1 MTVQL
6 DGRDKQTPLQL
17 NLPSLMRW
25 LEPNVG
31 SEIMTVIETPEGPG
45 RLISKWRE
53 EGPVSADVLKEW
65 KEESGWPSWLT
76 LAEAA
81 LFLDAP
87 ELLQVIDE
95 FLSPGEH
102 AVMSLVRRRWLGD
115 THLNEAIESALNV
128 VTHPDTRDLALEGRL
143 RMERGLVRFE
153 SGDIEGAE
161 QDLTWA
167 ETRLKS
173 VAKASRD
180 HDLSLLNK
188 AAYHLAQGE
197 ALMALQVYG
206 DISRKAGHA
215 HETVA
220 ISRLGASRI
229 RHAIGHDFDA
239 GRHAW
244 NAHKHAIM
252 AGQSQMAIEAGS
264 LFLDLSYEHQ
274 DENAKLMHVQVEEAQ
289 PVGVNEERPSLSVH
303 PDDIAGVFAWCVEKL
318 EPGYSGPDRPA
329 VRAMLTLAHRMN
341 RMEVFADLMSSPD
354 LVDDP
359 MLAAVAQACAPDD
372 TTTAMWGKCLAT
384 LTVLDSNRL

>member
-1 MTVQL
+1 ML
-6 DGRDKQTPLQL
+6 SHEL
-17 NLPSLMRW
+17 N
-25 LEPNVG
+25 EG
-31 SEIMTVIETPEGPG
+31 SELMTVIETPEGPG
-45 RLISKWRE
+45 QLISKWRE
-53 EGPVSADVLKEW
+53 EGPVSADVLKSW
-65 KEESGWPSWLT
+65 KDESGWPSWLT

-87 ELLQVIDE
+87 ELLEVIE
-95 FLSPGEH
+95 GFLSPGEH

-115 THLNEAIESALNV
+115 THLSESIERALEV

-153 SGDIEGAE
+153 SGDSEGAE

-264 LFLDLSYEHQ
+264 LFLDLSYDHQ
-274 DENAKLMHVQVEEAQ
+274 DENAEYMHVQVESAS
-289 PVGVNEERPSLSVH
+289 PVGVDEDRPTLSVH
-303 PDDIAGVFAWCVEKL
+303 PDDLSGVFTWCVEHL
-318 EPGYSGPDRPA
+318 QPGYSGPDRPA
-329 VRAMLTLAHRMN
+329 VRAMLTLAHRMG
-341 RMEVFADLMSSPD
+341 RMEVFADLMTSPD
-354 LVDDP
+354 MVDDP
-359 MLAAVAQACAPDD
+359 MLAAVAQACAADES
-372 TTTAMWGKCLAT
+372 TTTMWGKRLAT